1 MKKISVVV
9 PTCFS
14 ASFIT
19 EFYTRTCA
27 VIDSLK
33 ENYESEIIFIND
45 GSQDNTINVL
55 KKISDLDRRV
65 KVISFSRNFGNQ
77 NAITAGLEKATGDA
91 AIIID
96 DDLQDPPEVIR
107 DMIALWQQG
116 YNSVYGVRK
125 SQKGNS
131 LFFNLVTEFFYYT
144 INLISDVNIP
154 RNTGD
159 FRLIDR
165 AIIDNLL
172 KLKEQN
178 RYLRG
183 MIPWIGFKQIG
194 ILYARDNRY
203 AGKSNFTISK
213 YINLA
218 LDGLTSFST
227 KPIYFVL
234 YFGALLAFIGICG
247 FIGLAT
253 MKLFF
258 NYQGNGLIE
267 LIACTALLLFGMQQL
282 SIGFLGLYVGR
293 LHIQSKNRP
302 LYIIEQE
309 YGFRETTL

>member
-1 MKKISVVV
+1 
-9 PTCFS
+9 
-14 ASFIT
+14 
-19 EFYTRTCA
+19 
-27 VIDSLK
+27 
-33 ENYESEIIFIND
+33 
-45 GSQDNTINVL
+45 
-55 KKISDLDRRV
+55 
-65 KVISFSRNFGNQ
+65 
-77 NAITAGLEKATGDA
+77 
-91 AIIID
+91 
-96 DDLQDPPEVIR
+96 
-107 DMIALWQQG
+107 
-116 YNSVYGVRK
+116 
-125 SQKGNS
+125 
-131 LFFNLVTEFFYYT
+131 
-144 INLISDVNIP
+144 
-154 RNTGD
+154 
-159 FRLIDR
+159 
-165 AIIDNLL
+165 
-172 KLKEQN
+172 
-178 RYLRG
+178 

-309 YGFRETTL
+309 YGFRETKL